1 MIDPDGIQVQ
11 SLNLPSN
18 INIKEVPEFETECW
32 CLEDEKDYEK
42 FVKEVEKQVRRSFEY
57 RKFISY
63 IRDNMEMNQCAFLKG
78 VTNQES
84 FDIKIEIHHYPF
96 SLRDIVE
103 IVIRKRE
110 YYKESLSVQMTAKEV
125 MMLHYKLIIGLIPL
139 SQTVHELAHS
149 SRLFVPSDKVLGRYN
164 VFVEYYKPFCD
175 PEQLETLNRIE
186 KYSIEKQNAVL
197 NTNILSENKVT
208 YNIEDSKYLLPE
220 PEKISSAMIEQMKN
234 IKANNYILPTVDDK
248 PMLEK
253 TNIKCAVRFDDN
265 LKNNSGK
272 YSWE

>member
-57 RKFISY
+57 RKFIAY

>member
-57 RKFISY
+57 RKFIAY

-220 PEKISSAMIEQMKN
+220 PEKISTAMIEQMKN

-265 LKNNSGK
+265 LKNNTGK